1 MEPSEATLISL
12 YSELQKLEANNDYE
26 KAINVAEK
34 SGYNF
39 YDSIQCL
46 Y

>member
-34 SGYNF
+34 SESNSYE
-39 YDSIQCL
+39 SIQCL
-46 Y
+46 H